1 MKKRVINLTL
11 FIATVLIGMNSCTNR
26 KASVTE
32 DVYNISS
39 QDTAVVLKLASSCMD
54 ALQEGRTEAALE
66 MMYVTRNDTLMP
78 ISNEQKVNMARR
90 FKLFPV
96 LVSIFFDYNTYTIVF
111 SIKFCIY
118 ISKQTTGCPSVGDF
132 TVIGYRIP
140 SCVIREESGYGWVIC
155 WYCKTSIFIFNRQRR
170 PSASPNGTKTTG
182 CICDS
187 SFGLF
192 GICILQMTT
201 EDRKSVV

>member
-54 ALQEGRTEAALE
+54 ALQE

-96 LVSIFFDYNTYTIVF
+96 LDYTL
-111 SIKFCIY
+111 
-118 ISKQTTGCPSVGDF
+118 
-132 TVIGYRIP
+132 
-140 SCVIREESGYGWVIC
+140 E
-155 WYCKTSIFIFNRQRR
+155 
-170 PSASPNGTKTTG
+170 
-182 CICDS
+182 
-187 SFGLF
+187 SFGF
-192 GICILQMTT
+192 SQYTGNEVKFRVKFAE
-201 EDRKSVV
+201 EDAADNKPAAYTSLRFCPVKYNADWYLTIESE

>member
-39 QDTAVVLKLASSCMD
+39 QDTAAVLKLASSCMD

-96 LVSIFFDYNTYTIVF
+96 LDYTL
-111 SIKFCIY
+111 
-118 ISKQTTGCPSVGDF
+118 
-132 TVIGYRIP
+132 
-140 SCVIREESGYGWVIC
+140 E
-155 WYCKTSIFIFNRQRR
+155 
-170 PSASPNGTKTTG
+170 
-182 CICDS
+182 
-187 SFGLF
+187 SFGF
-192 GICILQMTT
+192 SQYTGNEVKFRVKFAE
-201 EDRKSVV
+201 EDAADNKPAAYTSLRFCPVKYNADWYLTIESE

>member
-96 LVSIFFDYNTYTIVF
+96 LDYTL
-111 SIKFCIY
+111 
-118 ISKQTTGCPSVGDF
+118 
-132 TVIGYRIP
+132 
-140 SCVIREESGYGWVIC
+140 E
-155 WYCKTSIFIFNRQRR
+155 
-170 PSASPNGTKTTG
+170 
-182 CICDS
+182 
-187 SFGLF
+187 SFGF
-192 GICILQMTT
+192 SQYTGNEVKFRVKFAE
-201 EDRKSVV
+201 EDAADNKPAAYTSLRFCPVEDVN